1 MYNNFLILFNRVES
15 SSGIGSNSDSFYE
28 YLLKSYLLFRKVEL
42 YQMFTDTYSAI
53 KKFVQTGDWFSDVD
67 MFNGKVRR
75 NRVENL
81 QAFWPGMESMLGYS
95 DNSAKLLNSF
105 YSVWT
110 DLGFLP
116 EEFDYVQWQNGKG
129 PINSLYPLRPE
140 LIESTYHQYRATK
153 DRSWLS
159 AGEIILNSIEDNTRT
174 DCGYATVSKLSPLEL
189 TDDMPSFFLSETCK
203 YLYLLFD
210 EDNFVHNRAYIFST
224 EAHLF
229 DPMQLPKVNRT
240 SDIFPPLIPTITT
253 TTTDNNKKRKRK
265 ISDTPHTVGNIVDN
279 IESKELLP
287 IKCYKKLYWDI
298 PSSFNINYGDFKLNS
313 NSDLTRAE
321 LLEQKKIKDEVMIEF
336 SNANAAKISHIL
348 KYTRFNTDSTTNL
361 IDMNLHS
368 FNVDK
373 SNINNK
379 KDLKNRKHNACYP
392 EDEPIQASSSEEQT
406 SNPSQTI
413 NVNMGPLGEFVV
425 IVYAD
430 GFVVKSKSWGDTIE
444 ISNIGQSVAF
454 VRDVN
459 AISTKTI
466 IGDIVNEIVTSCSVS
481 IVTPSTVNPSSFST
495 KLWER
500 SCSVANFG
508 PKVIE
513 PIEGEL
519 LLYEQ
524 DEELCTPIIKDTSSG
539 NDLNAKKSWW
549 QHLSILDLKSPT
561 NKNKVKLSNDIVLA
575 KRGGCMFEDK
585 AMIAQKSGAAAVI
598 VSNTEDF
605 LFLMSGK
612 KNIEELIN
620 SKSNEVLK
628 DSLLKSSI
636 NDDIKNK
643 IKSSIKDNLNKFNS
657 KKNKEEDIE
666 DNIKI
671 PTVMI
676 TKADRENL
684 IATIE
689 EIKLK
694 NKSKL
699 KIKIELSS
707 QPMIL
712 DSDFLGNNLYPK
724 LKMQKNVI
732 HVVGRG
738 KWGAILSLTTGSEYQ
753 LFIMSKKEMNN
764 VPFDAITSNNN
775 PISINGLNTA
785 NPVESYKNYL
795 TNKCSSD
802 FSFDGNIMKIKPKDE
817 IILKKHTLK
826 NNLS

>member
-1 MYNNFLILFNRVES
+1 VES

-67 MFNGKVRR
+67 MFNGKLRR

-81 QAFWPGMESMLGYS
+81 QAFWPGMESMLGFS

-140 LIESTYHQYRATK
+140 LIESTYHQYRSTK

-174 DCGYATVSKLSPLEL
+174 DCGYASVSKLSPLEL

-240 SDIFPPLIPTITT
+240 SDVFPPLIPIVKNIA
-253 TTTDNNKKRKRK
+253 DDNKKRKRI

-279 IESKELLP
+279 IESNELLP
-287 IKCYKKLYWDI
+287 NKCYKKLYWDI
-298 PSSFNINYGDFKLNS
+298 PSSFKINYGDYKLNS
-313 NSDLTRAE
+313 ELTRAE
-321 LLEQKKIKDEVMIEF
+321 LIEQKKIKDELINES
-336 SNANAAKISHIL
+336 SNANAAKIANIL
-348 KYTRFNTDSTTNL
+348 KYTSFDTDSITNP
-361 IDMNLHS
+361 IDDNLHS
-368 FNVDK
+368 IYDDEANYNDK
-373 SNINNK
+373 K
-379 KDLKNRKHNACYP
+379 PLKNRKHNACYP
-392 EDEPIQASSSEEQT
+392 EDEPSQTSNSKEHT

-425 IVYAD
+425 TVYAD
-430 GFVVKSKSWGDTIE
+430 GFVVESKSFGDTIE

-459 AISTKTI
+459 TISTKTI
-466 IGDIVNEIVTSCSVS
+466 IGDISNEIVTSCSVS
-481 IVTPSTVNPSSFST
+481 IVTPNPNKDINPSSFSSSSI

-508 PKVIE
+508 PKVIQ

-524 DEELCTPIIKDTSSG
+524 DEQLCTPIIKDTSYD
-539 NDLNAKKSWW
+539 NDLNTKKSWW

-585 AMIAQKSGAAAVI
+585 AIIAQNSGAAAVI
-598 VSNTEDF
+598 VSNTDDY

-612 KNIEELIN
+612 KNVEELIN
-620 SKSNEVLK
+620 SK

-636 NDDIKNK
+636 NDDLKNK
-643 IKSSIKDNLNKFNS
+643 IKSSIKDNLNTFNA
-657 KKNKEEDIE
+657 KKDKEEEEEDIE

-676 TKADRENL
+676 TKSDRENL
-684 IATIE
+684 ISTIE

-707 QPMIL
+707 LPMVL
-712 DSDFLGNNLYPK
+712 DSEFLGNNMYPK
-724 LKMQKNVI
+724 LKMQKNII

-738 KWGAILSLTTGSEYQ
+738 KWGAILTLTTGSEYQ
-753 LFIMSKKEMNN
+753 LFIMSKKDMNN
-764 VPFDAITSNNN
+764 APFDAITSNNN
-775 PISINGLNTA
+775 PISINGLNSA
-785 NPVESYKNYL
+785 NPVESYNNYL
-795 TNKCSSD
+795 TNKCSTD
-802 FSFDGNIMKIKPKDE
+802 FSFDGSIMKIKPYDE
-817 IILKKHTLK
+817 IISEKINSQNH
-826 NNLS
+826 LS